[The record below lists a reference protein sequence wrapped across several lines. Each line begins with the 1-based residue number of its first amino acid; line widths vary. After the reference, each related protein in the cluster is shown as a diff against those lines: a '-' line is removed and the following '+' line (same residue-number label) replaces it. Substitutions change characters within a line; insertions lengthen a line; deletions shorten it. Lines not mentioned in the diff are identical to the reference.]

1 MVIDAKALY
10 DTYHKE
16 TTVLG
21 TACKRTAIEL
31 LVLKQTLWE
40 TDSVMRWV
48 SSERQVADG
57 LTKIAARQL
66 FSDRLRTQQYRL
78 VFDESFT
85 AAKKKT
91 AEDRHKSEN
100 EGTKRKR
107 KTVQPDPAETIFLL
121 SSLAQTLSQARPP
134 PQNFAASMPKG
145 ADFTADWSDDEEQ
158 REDQENEIA
167 SEDRRY
173 ERERRDEDERQD
185 QDDEDEDR
193 RDDDED
199 KHEDEQEPQGKG
211 KGKTRTRAGR
221 RGGRS
226 VREWRERHQQ
236 QQQQQRPQQR
246 WQQNR
251 QWENLPPGS
260 VQRIGD

>member
-1 MVIDAKALY
+1 MPSALVIDAKALY

-31 LVLKQTLWE
+31 LVLKQTLRE
-40 TDSVMRWV
+40 TGSVMRWV

-57 LTKIAARQL
+57 LTKSAARQL
-66 FSDRLRTQQYRL
+66 FADRLRTQQYRL

-91 AEDRHKSEN
+91 AEDRHKNEN
-100 EGTKRKR
+100 EGTKRQR
-107 KTVQPDPAETIFLL
+107 KIKHPEPPEHVFLL
-121 SSLAQTLSQARPP
+121 SVLAQPFSQASPLSL
-134 PQNFAASMPKG
+134 FCADDMPKKDT
-145 ADFTADWSDDEEQ
+145 DFTADWSDDDEEQ
-158 REDQENEIA
+158 ELEERSGAVACETRRSEQKDEGERRVDEDD
-167 SEDRRY
+167 DRRNN
-173 ERERRDEDERQD
+173 DD
-185 QDDEDEDR
+185 DDEDEN
-193 RDDDED
+193 
-199 KHEDEQEPQGKG
+199 KNEDEPEPQGKG

-236 QQQQQRPQQR
+236 QLQRERQQRTQQPQQQQQQ
-246 WQQNR
+246 QQ
-251 QWENLPPGS
+251 
-260 VQRIGD
+260 